1 MKYHHLKS
9 IFMFLLLVSLFIF
22 TGSNMAYA
30 GSDKANY
37 KVTIENLTDSQPFSP
52 PVAATHNRKI
62 NMFEIRGLSS
72 PELEAI
78 AEDGDQ
84 SMMFNRLDMSE
95 DATQAVDVGAPIA
108 PNGTSPMGFSDATT
122 FDIMAKS
129 SDRFSLATMLICT
142 NDGFTGLDRV
152 RLPNGGAE
160 VFWLNGYDA
169 GTEMNTEESKD
180 IVDPC
185 SGLGPVVLDGDLN
198 GNNNVGIETSNL
210 IKLHAGVSGV
220 SGDLLPAHD
229 WGNPVAKVTVTRTDD
244 DARKFMAR
252 LSGDLEIPPAK
263 SGASGHAKFKLNR
276 KETELDFELR
286 VFDIEEVTQA
296 HIHAGLPNENGLV
309 VTFLFGFVDPPT
321 GPIDGKL
328 AKGTIKEGDL
338 QGPFVGDFAGFV
350 KALRNGELYVNVHT
364 IDLPSGEVRGQIGA
378 GRTRDDKDDDED
390 DDDDD
395 D

>member
-1 MKYHHLKS
+1 
-9 IFMFLLLVSLFIF
+9 
-22 TGSNMAYA
+22 
-30 GSDKANY
+30 
-37 KVTIENLTDSQPFSP
+37 
-52 PVAATHNRKI
+52 
-62 NMFEIRGLSS
+62 
-72 PELEAI
+72 
-78 AEDGDQ
+78 
-84 SMMFNRLDMSE
+84 
-95 DATQAVDVGAPIA
+95 
-108 PNGTSPMGFSDATT
+108 
-122 FDIMAKS
+122 
-129 SDRFSLATMLICT
+129 
-142 NDGFTGLDRV
+142 
-152 RLPNGGAE
+152 
-160 VFWLNGYDA
+160 
-169 GTEMNTEESKD
+169 
-180 IVDPC
+180 
-185 SGLGPVVLDGDLN
+185 
-198 GNNNVGIETSNL
+198 
-210 IKLHAGVSGV
+210 
-220 SGDLLPAHD
+220 
-229 WGNPVAKVTVTRTDD
+229 VAKVTVTRTDD